1 MRGLTRASPH
11 KDAADKGASNKD
23 AADKDATDKDAA
35 DKDASNK
42 GASNTGA
49 LHEDAPLQHTPQGVD
64 PHRLVL
70 HRTASHRIGPRRAAL
85 ITGGT
90 VVGFAA
96 VGGLVLAGCD
106 TGSQG
111 VRKEGPARTSW
122 APEQADSPGSYVHG
136 TSPTSTSAKQ
146 KVDAVALLKK
156 DPKVSE
162 HLKANLKPC
171 SKSSTKDAQNDATPG
186 AAQDA
191 TKDAQQEAKKGS
203 AKSQGYP
210 IDVAYGRLTGS
221 AASDLVVNVMTCTEG
236 FGLGS
241 YVYRKVGGTYE
252 NVFADERPPVYAD
265 TTKGSLR
272 VTKLVY
278 ASNDSV
284 CCPSSEDVT
293 TYRWAEKRREFL
305 VTDRKTKN
313 VSEDESP
320 APDDG
325 TEG

>member
-1 MRGLTRASPH
+1 VRGLTRASPH
-11 KDAADKGASNKD
+11 QDPQHKDARHQGAQHQ
-23 AADKDATDKDAA
+23 
-35 DKDASNK
+35 DASQTDV
-42 GASNTGA
+42 SQTDA
-49 LHEDAPLQHTPQGVD
+49 LHEDSPHEGS

-70 HRTASHRIGPRRAAL
+70 HRPAPHRTTPRRAAL
-85 ITGGT
+85 ITGGAF
-90 VVGFAA
+90 VGFAA

-111 VRKEGPARTSW
+111 LRKEGPARTSW

-171 SKSSTKDAQNDATPG
+171 SKSSTKDATPSAAPDAP
-186 AAQDA
+186 QDS

-241 YVYRKVGGTYE
+241 YVYRKVDGTYE

-272 VTKLVY
+272 VTKLIY
-278 ASNDSV
+278 TSNDSV

-305 VTDRKTKN
+305 MTDRKTRN
-313 VSEDESP
+313 VSEDETP
-320 APDDG
+320 ASDDG

>member
-1 MRGLTRASPH
+1 M
-11 KDAADKGASNKD
+11 
-23 AADKDATDKDAA
+23 
-35 DKDASNK
+35 
-42 GASNTGA
+42 
-49 LHEDAPLQHTPQGVD
+49 
-64 PHRLVL
+64 
-70 HRTASHRIGPRRAAL
+70 
-85 ITGGT
+85 ITGGA

-96 VGGLVLAGCD
+96 VGGLVLAGCG
-106 TGSQG
+106 TGGQG
-111 VRKEGPARTSW
+111 LRKEGPARTSW
-122 APEQADSPGSYVHG
+122 APQEADSPGEYVHG

-146 KVDAVALLKK
+146 KTDALALIKK

-171 SKSSTKDAQNDATPG
+171 TKSATKDATQDATPG
-186 AAQDA
+186 AG
-191 TKDAQQEAKKGS
+191 KDAPQDAKKGTT
-203 AKSQGYP
+203 KSPGYP

-221 AASDLVVNVMTCTEG
+221 TASDLVINVMTCTEG

-272 VTKLVY
+272 VTKLIY

-293 TYRWAEKRREFL
+293 TYRWAEKRRAFL
-305 VTDRKTKN
+305 VTNHKIRN
-313 VSEDESP
+313 VSEDETP
-320 APDDG
+320 APEDG